1 MKEIKKYHLMQKK
14 MGDKNCI
21 KSKLRTTVECG
32 VLNKSFE
39 FFPGLTCKQ
48 FGWRWNVEFAQSTG
62 RGSSNERRNLK

>member
-21 KSKLRTTVECG
+21 KSKLCTVECG
-32 VLNKSFE
+32 VVNKSFE

-48 FGWRWNVEFAQSTG
+48 FGRRVGMWNLHKAQEGDHPTKEG
-62 RGSSNERRNLK
+62 I